1 MEEQEVVAESA
12 KKKENKLVS
21 GGKKLGKK
29 VSNFFAD
36 FKKFISRGN
45 IVDMAVGV
53 IIGAAFSS
61 IVKALT
67 DKIIMPLI
75 NLLLSIGNSD
85 GKSGLEKAYTF
96 LKVAYD
102 AEGKIDL
109 SKSIYI
115 DWGAFITAVIE
126 FLIIAFVLF
135 VILRTMMQAK
145 LMAQTIEKQNSK
157 ARREEK
163 KAIKALAKKEGI
175 SYSEAVEKFNAE
187 KKAKE
192 EAEAQKAEEVKSSEE
207 PSKPAF
213 ESQEDILKDIR
224 TLLQMN
230 AGATQNISIKSDSN
244 N

>member
-1 MEEQEVVAESA
+1 MEGQEVVTESV

-96 LKVAYD
+96 FVLSLPKSGMYFTFVIHLNLD
-102 AEGKIDL
+102 AEIFPL
-109 SKSIYI
+109 
-115 DWGAFITAVIE
+115 E
-126 FLIIAFVLF
+126 
-135 VILRTMMQAK
+135 
-145 LMAQTIEKQNSK
+145 
-157 ARREEK
+157 
-163 KAIKALAKKEGI
+163 
-175 SYSEAVEKFNAE
+175 
-187 KKAKE
+187 
-192 EAEAQKAEEVKSSEE
+192 
-207 PSKPAF
+207 
-213 ESQEDILKDIR
+213 
-224 TLLQMN
+224 
-230 AGATQNISIKSDSN
+230 ISIFRFHKTYS
-244 N
+244 